1 MSRAMRQRF
10 IKEVRRHHLWG
21 ADDRLLVA
29 VSGGLDSM
37 VLLDLLLATQGLLGG
52 QLAVCS
58 VDHGIR
64 GDDGKEDLAFVA
76 AICEQY
82 GVPFHPVTLDND
94 DADEAT
100 LRAKRYAVLKGV
112 ARGDRIL
119 TAHHADDQLET
130 VLINLLRGSGPR
142 GLAGIPRQR
151 ENIVRPLLDF
161 SRTELVEWAQMR
173 DLAWREDET
182 NQSHKYLRN
191 KIRHSIIPLLKAE
204 QSGITNGITRMTDQ
218 LREDEVALQQILQ
231 QVDPWNE
238 ETRSWPTSWLVQSP
252 GALARRSLLQHIP
265 SVENR
270 HVQAILSAVQQGK
283 GEIELGDGKRVLIE
297 PLKTSLKSE

>member
-10 IKEVRRHHLWG
+10 IKEVRRHRLWG
-21 ADDRLLVA
+21 PDDRLVVA

-52 QLAVCS
+52 QLVVCS
-58 VDHGIR
+58 IDHGIR
-64 GDDGKEDLAFVA
+64 GDEGKGDLAFVA
-76 AICEQY
+76 AICEQHSIT
-82 GVPFHPVTLDND
+82 FHPVTLNND
-94 DADEAT
+94 AVDEAT
-100 LRAKRYAVLKGV
+100 LRAKRYAALNGV
-112 ARGDRIL
+112 AHGDRIL

-161 SRTELVEWAQMR
+161 SRTELVEWAKTR
-173 DLAWREDET
+173 DLSWREDET
-182 NQSHKYLRN
+182 NQSHTYLRN
-191 KIRHSIIPLLKAE
+191 KIRHLVIPMLKTY
-204 QSGITNGITRMTDQ
+204 QLGITNGVTRMTDQ
-218 LREDEVALQQILQ
+218 LREDEVALQQFLQ

-238 ETRSWPTSWLVQSP
+238 ETHSWPTSWLVESP
-252 GALARRSLLQHIP
+252 AALTRRSLLHHI
-265 SVENR
+265 VGAENR
-270 HVQAILSAVQQGK
+270 HVQAILNAAHEGTGK
-283 GEIELGDGKRVLIE
+283 IDLGEGKRVLIG

>member
-10 IKEVRRHHLWG
+10 IKEVRRHQLWG
-21 ADDRLLVA
+21 PDDRLVVA

-37 VLLDLLLATQGLLGG
+37 VLLDLLQATQGLLGG

-64 GDDGKEDLAFVA
+64 GDEGKGDLAFVA
-76 AICEQY
+76 DICEQL
-82 GVPFHPVTLDND
+82 GVTFHPVTLDND
-94 DADEAT
+94 AADEAT
-100 LRAKRYAVLKGV
+100 LRAKRYTALKEV

-142 GLAGIPRQR
+142 GLAGIPRRR

-161 SRTELVEWAQMR
+161 SRNELVEWAQMR

-182 NQSHKYLRN
+182 NQSHEYLRN
-191 KIRHSIIPLLKAE
+191 KIRHLIIPLLKTY

-231 QVDPWNE
+231 QVDPWND

-252 GALARRSLLQHIP
+252 AALARRSLLQHIP
-265 SVENR
+265 GAENR
-270 HVQAILSAVQQGK
+270 HVQAILNAALEGK
-283 GEIELGDGKRVLIE
+283 GEIALGEGTRVFIE